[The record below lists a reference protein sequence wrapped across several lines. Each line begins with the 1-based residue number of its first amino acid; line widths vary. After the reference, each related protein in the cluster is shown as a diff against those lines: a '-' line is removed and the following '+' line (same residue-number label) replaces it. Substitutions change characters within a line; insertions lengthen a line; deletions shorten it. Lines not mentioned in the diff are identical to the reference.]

1 MLIARTGRRTFASL
15 AALAAATIFAA
26 GCGSYNSTSLNT
38 NSQAK
43 TGASFVV
50 GTDAP
55 MSSVVS
61 FTVNIGI
68 SATDANGNTVQLTS
82 GTPTVDFARFNGLQ
96 TLIDMNQ
103 VPEGTYS
110 K

>member
-1 MLIARTGRRTFASL
+1 MSIATSVRSAFSSF
-15 AALAAATIFAA
+15 AALAVLAVFAA
-26 GCGSYNSTSLNT
+26 GCGSYTSTSSI

-43 TGASFVV
+43 TGAAFVI

-55 MSSVVS
+55 MASVVS

-68 SATDANGNTVQLTS
+68 SATDANGNTVQLTT

-96 TLIDMNQ
+96 TLIDKRRGSRKLQ
-103 VPEGTYS
+103 
-110 K
+110 